1 MIAREAPAQINP
13 HRTGKVAI
21 SNQKGGVAKT
31 TTALSLGASL
41 AETGVDV
48 LLVDLDPQAHL
59 TQALGFDL
67 INMRHTIGD
76 VLLNQGTLTEVSRE
90 TRVPNLDLV
99 PADRGLIL
107 VERML
112 QNTKAYEYRLK
123 SNMEMIEGLYYDIVI
138 FDCPPSF
145 GPITINALTAA
156 DLVIIPAIC
165 DYFSTQSLRIYL
177 NLLKTVRRNSNPDI
191 DFRLLVTLFDKR
203 LRLSK
208 MVLEQYRQSYGS
220 ILFETIIPID
230 AKLRESPVF
239 GRPITEYATR
249 ARSADGYCS
258 LAMELKTCLK
268 MTT

>member
-1 MIAREAPAQINP
+1 MIASESPVQIN
-13 HRTGKVAI
+13 RSGTSIVAI

-41 AETGVDV
+41 AEIGLGV

-67 INMRHTIGD
+67 KNIRHTVGD
-76 VLLNQGTLTEVSRE
+76 VLLNQGTLIEVSRE
-90 TRVPNLDLV
+90 TRVSNLDLV

-112 QNTKAYEYRLK
+112 QNIKDYEYRLK
-123 SNMEMIEGLYYDIVI
+123 SNLEMIDGRYYDFVI

-156 DLVIIPAIC
+156 NLVIIPAIC

-177 NLLKTVRRNSNPDI
+177 NLLKTVRRNSNPEI
-191 DFRLLVTLFDKR
+191 DFRLLVTLFDR
-203 LRLSK
+203 RTRLSK
-208 MVLEQYRQSYGS
+208 MVLEQYRQRYGS
-220 ILFETIIPID
+220 ILFDTVIPID

-239 GRPITEYATR
+239 GRPITQYATR
-249 ARSADGYCS
+249 ARSADGYRS
-258 LAMELKTCLK
+258 LAMELMTCLK